1 MLDIILEAKLR
12 KKLGKRNSRRM
23 RNLEKKIPA
32 VLYEKNKKTIHLY
45 FSENKIYKLLNNKNI
60 NLNIFKLNIENKFYN
75 VIIKHIQ
82 YHPYK
87 PIILHIDLQNLS
99 EKSII
104 TTRIPIKFINK
115 EKSIGVKLGGII
127 TYSIHYVEI
136 KCQAQYLPNFITVDL
151 ANIKLGETIH
161 LFDLKLPE
169 KIKLTI
175 DTSNPNYNTSVV
187 GINIVKHSKTEEP
200 TTDKESN
207 NDINLQKKS

>member
-1 MLDIILEAKLR
+1 MLDIILKAQLR

-32 VLYEKNKKTIHLY
+32 ILYEKNKKTIHLY
-45 FSENKIYKLLNNKNI
+45 FLENEIYKFLNNKNI
-60 NLNIFKLNIENKFYN
+60 NLNIFKLKIENTLYN
-75 VIIKHIQ
+75 VIIKNIQ

-127 TYSIHYVEI
+127 TYSMHYIEV

-151 ANIKLGETIH
+151 ANIKLGETVH
-161 LFDLKLPE
+161 LFDLKLPK

-175 DTSNPNYNTSVV
+175 DTSNPNHNISVV
-187 GINIVKHSKTEEP
+187 GINVIKHPKTEELS
-200 TTDKESN
+200 TDKEN
-207 NDINLQKKS
+207 NNNINLQKKS